1 MQLTSTFM
9 TVALMILSI
18 EVEKYANGD
27 SLVKNYTQSHTRTV
41 WSEDNAALDSN
52 KGRVIY

>member
-1 MQLTSTFM
+1 MKLTAIPL

-18 EVEKYANGD
+18 EVEKYAYGE

-41 WSEDNAALDSN
+41 WSEHTAALDSN
-52 KGRVIY
+52 EGRTIH